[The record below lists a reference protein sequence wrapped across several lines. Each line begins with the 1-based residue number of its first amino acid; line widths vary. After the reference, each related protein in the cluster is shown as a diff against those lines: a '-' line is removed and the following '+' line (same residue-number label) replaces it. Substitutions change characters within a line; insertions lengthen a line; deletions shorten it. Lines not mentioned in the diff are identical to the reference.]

1 MLRTAPPVDWTVD
14 GRSSTANLL
23 NRASVA
29 TAIRRGAG
37 VYLWGN
43 RLSDGTLITHRRA
56 RAILGDELVG
66 FVLDWIDRKVDLPF
80 VEFILQRMN
89 GFLRTETLKG
99 TIRDGRARFDAQYN
113 TAESLA
119 AHQVTFSFELGLHDL
134 AEHIIFRQAVSGVG
148 NEIVEQLTAQ
158 GRIA

>member
-1 MLRTAPPVDWTVD
+1 MAEGAVQSEPV
-14 GRSSTANLL
+14 S
-23 NRASVA
+23 
-29 TAIRRGAG
+29 RRF
-37 VYLWGN
+37 
-43 RLSDGTLITHRRA
+43 
-56 RAILGDELVG
+56 RAIARSLE
-66 FVLDWIDRKVDLPF
+66 RRPDLPF

-99 TIRDGRARFDAQYN
+99 TIRSGRARFDAQYN

-148 NEIVEQLTAQ
+148 NEILKQLTAQ